1 MRRGPATTAST
12 NTNDGSHAR
21 RERADDRR
29 SLVRAGRARP
39 PRTHTRGARLAVL
52 GIAGTLLFVFAP
64 FTWLAAVGAVLWGL
78 GASLGFPVGMS
89 AGADEPAH
97 AAGRVA

>member
-1 MRRGPATTAST
+1 MTARTLDENALMTVGRWFGPAVL
-12 NTNDGSHAR
+12 
-21 RERADDRR
+21 DRHGR
-29 SLVRAGRARP
+29 TPVVRA
-39 PRTHTRGARLAVL
+39 LAVL

-64 FTWLAAVGAVLWGL
+64 FTWLPAFGASLWGL

-89 AGADEPAH
+89 AGADEPAN

>member
-1 MRRGPATTAST
+1 MTARTLDENALMTVGRWFGPAVL
-12 NTNDGSHAR
+12 
-21 RERADDRR
+21 DRHGR
-29 SLVRAGRARP
+29 TPVVRAWPCSASLARCCSCSHHSP
-39 PRTHTRGARLAVL
+39 GWRPS
-52 GIAGTLLFVFAP
+52 
-64 FTWLAAVGAVLWGL
+64 VLWGL